1 MGAATEH
8 EQVQAQEAATGM
20 AYSAPAQKGYEME
33 ASTRTMG
40 DIESAAQKGREQ
52 YLKGERDIKRGR
64 GQAEEAWSGAQQQ
77 YQLDIASAYDS
88 ADSALQNTLDTLTGM
103 LGQHSTGGSFGA
115 TKLKGVKGMF
125 TESASDFSDYQT
137 NLGLYEKAKTY
148 QQAIGEAATTAASQ
162 G

>member
-1 MGAATEH
+1 MAALS
-8 EQVQAQEAATGM
+8 AARQTKSRSLGKKV
-20 AYSAPAQKGYEME
+20 SYEME

-40 DIESAAQKGREQ
+40 DNESAAQKGREQ
-52 YLKGERDIKRGR
+52 YLKGETDIKRGR

-103 LGQHSTGGSFGA
+103 MDQHGLGGSLGA
-115 TKLKGVKGMF
+115 SKIKGVKGMF
-125 TESASDFSDYQT
+125 TEGSSDFTDYGA
-137 NLGLYEKAKTY
+137 NEALYQKAKSY
-148 QQAIGEAATTAASQ
+148 QQAIGEAATQAASQ